1 MYPLVLTDMFPHHYG
16 FVICVFLYTCISL
29 FPNCL
34 GTLRGSLSVSLG
46 TTACFS
52 ANRPSRPVDNPKS
65 SSHMVNYWAWD
76 YSVAIFWVL
85 LRVFLGNSF
94 CPTLWKTWNP
104 IGVPAQ
110 CHGQRTPET
119 APSCLLS
126 GLTSVNLCEVHR
138 YSLWTGRNHQRWCQD
153 GKCSR
158 KLRAVHLNTKKADL
172 AISKH
177 FVALWPHCF
186 GLWG

>member
-110 CHGQRTPET
+110 CHRATDPRNCSKLPVEWINLGEPVRG
-119 APSCLLS
+119 SS
-126 GLTSVNLCEVHR
+126 SVQPLNREESPKMVP
-138 YSLWTGRNHQRWCQD
+138 RW
-153 GKCSR
+153 
-158 KLRAVHLNTKKADL
+158 
-172 AISKH
+172 
-177 FVALWPHCF
+177 
-186 GLWG
+186 